1 MIQKPVSFQRLAY
14 LFLVIVL
21 GYIILKQGKFFL
33 GPLAFSIFFTI
44 MLQPLSGF
52 FQRLVKYKIPAILLT
67 LLSVTVGL
75 SIIITLFSVQL
86 TVIINDLEN
95 ITGQISE
102 GLQKIF
108 EWLNTNFKIKTSFN
122 MNESDLMENIPQL
135 ADSTLAFAQKGISSV
150 TTFIF
155 NLFLII
161 LFVFF
166 FLWYQ
171 NNFKRF
177 LLIQAPKDKKEN
189 LNAIL
194 DKIQRTIQK
203 YLYGLLMVIAIL
215 AILNSV
221 GLLIIGIRHAVFWGL
236 LAAFLAVIP
245 YIGTTLGGILPFL
258 YALATTDTWWQPAA
272 VAAMYFI
279 IQQLEGNIITPRV
292 VGSSVSINPLF
303 ALIAI
308 IFGGFIW
315 GITGILIAIPVIGV
329 IKIILDNNNRTKPL
343 AFLLSNEIHKKNDTF
358 WKEMDKEEHRLK

>member
-1 MIQKPVSFQRLAY
+1 MLQKSVSFQRLAY
-14 LFLVIVL
+14 LFLAVVL

-33 GPLAFSIFFTI
+33 GPLVFSMLFTI
-44 MLQPLSGF
+44 MLQPLSTF
-52 FQRLVKYKIPAILLT
+52 FRRLVKFKIPAILLT
-67 LLSVTVGL
+67 LLSVIVIF
-75 SIIITLFSVQL
+75 SIIVTLFSVQL
-86 TVIINDLEN
+86 SVIVNDLEN
-95 ITGQISE
+95 ITGKISE
-102 GLQKIF
+102 GIQKIF
-108 EWLNTNFKIKTSFN
+108 EWLNTNLRINTDLDLE
-122 MNESDLMENIPQL
+122 ESDLMENIPQL
-135 ADSTLAFAQKGISSV
+135 ADSTLTFAQKGISSL

-161 LFVFF
+161 LLVFF

-171 NNFKRF
+171 ENFKKF
-177 LLIQAPKDKKEN
+177 LLIQAPNDKKEN

-194 DKIQRTIQK
+194 KKIQKTIQK
-203 YLYGLLMVIAIL
+203 YLYGLLLVIAIL
-215 AILNSV
+215 AVLNSA
-221 GLLIIGIRHAVFWGL
+221 GLLIIGIRYAVFWGL

-279 IQQLEGNIITPRV
+279 VQQLEGNIITPKV

-308 IFGGFIW
+308 ILGGFIW

-343 AFLLSNEIHKKNDTF
+343 AFLLSNEMHKKNNAF
-358 WKEMDKEEHRLK
+358 WDEMDKEKHRLR